1 MREREIVVHIDFSVV
16 ATNMKLKASI
26 IMFMCIYMHMHMFC
40 NSPHPKHALSVASLV
55 RTSSCKEKAV
65 LNQP

>member
-1 MREREIVVHIDFSVV
+1 MREREIVVHIHFSVN

-26 IMFMCIYMHMHMFC
+26 IMFMFC

>member
-26 IMFMCIYMHMHMFC
+26 IMFMCIYMHMFC